1 MERMEQIAPAKKPD
15 QVEVQGQLWQ
25 LGDMK
30 GDAYIQNALTLL
42 LYELRHRDTD
52 VTVIQDDRKAND
64 ASIQRAAA
72 DEWSGDERHSVKD
85 VTHPAAAFR
94 VYKELHHGEEID
106 IHDRQK
112 LIGILTEMG
121 VDITPP
127 TLH

>member
-1 MERMEQIAPAKKPD
+1 MEFPAAPRQD
-15 QVEVQGQLWQ
+15 QAEMPRQVWL
-25 LGDMK
+25 LGDLK
-30 GDAYIQNALTLL
+30 GDAHIQNALTLL

-52 VTVIQDDRKAND
+52 VSVVQDDRKAND
-64 ASIQRAAA
+64 ANIQRAAA

-94 VYKELHHGEEID
+94 TYKERHHGEVID

-112 LIGILTEMG
+112 LVGILTEMG